1 MRTFKLTE
9 EEQSIL
15 TAALFDYENKMNLL
29 KIKEEEK
36 KARML
41 RYKLLKSRG

>member
-15 TAALFDYENKMNLL
+15 TAALFDYENKMDLL
-29 KIKEEEK
+29 KIKEEKEK
-36 KARML
+36 AMML
-41 RYKLLKSRG
+41 RYKISKK

>member
-15 TAALFDYENKMNLL
+15 TAALFDYENKMDLL
-29 KIKEEEK
+29 KIKEEK
-36 KARML
+36 GKAMML
-41 RYKLLKSRG
+41 RYKLSKK